1 MHLHPSKLIWD
12 ADAAEPRNAVRVTL
26 ANRFNPLHLIVSSV
40 ESFRE
45 LLS

>member
-1 MHLHPSKLIWD
+1 MLSNELVQE
-12 ADAAEPRNAVRVTL
+12 ADAAEPRNALGVTL
-26 ANRFNPLHLIVSSV
+26 ANPFSPIHLIVSSA

>member
-1 MHLHPSKLIWD
+1 MHPNKLIWD
-12 ADAAEPRNAVRVTL
+12 ADAAEPRNAVGVTL
-26 ANRFNPLHLIVSSV
+26 ANPFSPLHLIVSSV

>member
-1 MHLHPSKLIWD
+1 MHLHPSKLIW
-12 ADAAEPRNAVRVTL
+12 ADAAEPRNAVRVML